1 MTKTNCW
8 EFKSC
13 GREPGGAKVA
23 QLGICPASAEP
34 RVNGLNGGTNGGRVC
49 WAVTGTL
56 CGGVVQGTFAAKLA
70 TCMTC
75 EFYASVARD
84 EGAALVRPR
93 EINER
98 LAL

>member
-1 MTKTNCW
+1 
-8 EFKSC
+8 
-13 GREPGGAKVA
+13 
-23 QLGICPASAEP
+23 
-34 RVNGLNGGTNGGRVC
+34 
-49 WAVTGTL
+49 
-56 CGGVVQGTFAAKLA
+56 
-70 TCMTC
+70 MTC